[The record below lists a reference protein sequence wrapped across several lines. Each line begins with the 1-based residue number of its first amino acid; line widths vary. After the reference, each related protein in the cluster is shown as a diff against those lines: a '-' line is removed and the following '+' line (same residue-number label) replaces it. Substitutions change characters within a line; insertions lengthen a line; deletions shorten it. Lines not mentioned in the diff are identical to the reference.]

1 MSEYI
6 LNIHICQDKIPD
18 LCYFFLMGS
27 STDLDHMERFY
38 MALADKT
45 RLRLLNLMRRNEV
58 CVCFFTEVLGDSQ
71 PKISRHL
78 AYLRNAG
85 LVEARRDGKWMH
97 YRILWPTDAG
107 ARETLESALDWLGD
121 RDEMRLELEKYE
133 RVCCTPELLVQIART
148 PIDFLDIP
156 VKSEPA
162 VTPRPVEDRPARLKQ
177 DTASTEMVVEYT
189 APSHNELE
197 EFLL

>member
-1 MSEYI
+1 MGETRF
-6 LNIHICQDKIPD
+6 LKE
-18 LCYFFLMGS
+18 LEMFF
-27 STDLDHMERFY
+27 

-45 RLRLLNLMRRNEV
+45 RLRLLNLMAEDEV

-97 YRILWPTDAG
+97 YSIKWPAD
-107 ARETLESALDWLGD
+107 D
-121 RDEMRLELEKYE
+121 RLRSVLRSTMAAMGNDSEMLADRADYDNV
-133 RVCCTPELLVQIART
+133 RCTPELLVQVAKT
-148 PIDFLDIP
+148 PIDFVTATTNKYEP
-156 VKSEPA
+156 VVSSGSA
-162 VTPRPVEDRPARLKQ
+162 
-177 DTASTEMVVEYT
+177 
-189 APSHNELE
+189 SHNELD